1 MITLPNHTKSKHDL
15 EAGRL
20 STFVED
26 WPHADD
32 TVCSKKQM
40 AKAGFYY
47 TGEND
52 RVRCFVCQ
60 VKLEGWDP
68 DEDEPW
74 QKHVEAAPACEF
86 AKLSKEEGKLT
97 VEEWLDVF
105 CSQAIHKC
113 ELKLN
118 QLQQRL

>member
-1 MITLPNHTKSKHDL
+1 MLARQNL

-20 STFVED
+20 DTFDEQ

-47 TGEND
+47 TGKRD
-52 RVRCFVCQ
+52 CVKCFVCQ
-60 VKLEGWDP
+60 VRLEGWDP
-68 DEDEPW
+68 SEDEPW
-74 QKHVEAAPACEF
+74 KKHAEVAPGCEF

-97 VEEWLDVF
+97 VEQWLDVF
-105 CSQAIHKC
+105 CSQAIHKAD
-113 ELKLN
+113 LKLN
-118 QLQQRL
+118 QLQQIS